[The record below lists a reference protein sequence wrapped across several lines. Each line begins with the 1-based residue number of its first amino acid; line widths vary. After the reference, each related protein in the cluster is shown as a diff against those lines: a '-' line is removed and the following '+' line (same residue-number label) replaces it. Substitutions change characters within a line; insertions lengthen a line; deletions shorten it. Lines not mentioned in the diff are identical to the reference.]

1 MQNLS
6 KIKTY
11 IGFSVKSGKIIYG
24 ADTLIETKKRV
35 KLIIVCKTLA
45 KSTCEK
51 VQEYAS
57 SKGIQV
63 LSFDECLLEDI
74 VNKKNCKV
82 IGLLNKNLAQAIID
96 SAQ

>member
-11 IGFSVKSGKIIYG
+11 IGFSIKSGQIIYG

-35 KLIIVCKTLA
+35 KLIITCKSLA
-45 KSTCEK
+45 SSTCERVK
-51 VQEYAS
+51 EFASKKGVQ
-57 SKGIQV
+57 V
-63 LSFDECLLEDI
+63 VCFDEILLEDL

-82 IGLLNKNLAQAIID
+82 IGLLNKNLAQAIIE